1 MCLVSWLDHPRDL
14 FMIIHH
20 FRDSITGP
28 IVGVGHSMGGNN
40 LINLSLMHPRLFS
53 ALILLDP
60 GVHPVHRNPQIIYT
74 AQLSVGRRTNWPS
87 RSEAMSAFKKSKMI
101 QSWEPRVFES
111 WMRYGIRDV
120 PGENGAVELVTTRD
134 QEMFTFVRFD
144 RSRIEQD
151 VTSTD
156 AKYLEQIDTEPYFA
170 RASANVSFYNLRKLQ
185 PSTLFV
191 HGGDSAVSPP
201 SVRKARIDATLAGRA
216 RNDGELSRGV
226 DEVLLDGIGH
236 LIPMLVPRETAA
248 AIAGWLPDE
257 LRRVQQAE
265 DEDLKAWKGLAP
277 EARSRMS
284 EKASLLLKYGKAPSG
299 AIKGKF

>member
-1 MCLVSWLDHPRDL
+1 
-14 FMIIHH
+14 MIIHH
-20 FRDSITGP
+20 FRDSISGP

-40 LINLSLMHPRLFS
+40 IINLSLMHPRLFS

-60 GVHPVHRNPQIIYT
+60 GVHPVHRNPQLIYT
-74 AQLSVGRRTNWPS
+74 AQLSVGRRTNWPT

-101 QSWEPRVFES
+101 QSWDARVFDL
-111 WMRYGIRDV
+111 WMKYGIRDV
-120 PGENGAVELVTTRD
+120 PGDNGAVELVTRRD

-156 AKYLEQIDTEPYFA
+156 PKDVEQIDTGPYFT
-170 RASANVSFYNLRKLQ
+170 RASPNVSFYNLRKLQ
-185 PSTLFV
+185 PSSLFI

-201 SVRKARIDATLAGRA
+201 SIRKARIDATRAGRA
-216 RNDGELSRGV
+216 KKGGKLTRDV
-226 DEVLLDGIGH
+226 KEVLLDGIGH
-236 LIPMLVPRETAA
+236 LIPMLVPGETAA

-265 DEDLKAWKGLAP
+265 DEDLKAWEGLAP
-277 EARSRMS
+277 EARSQMS
-284 EKASLLLKYGKAPSG
+284 EKASLLLKYGKAPPG